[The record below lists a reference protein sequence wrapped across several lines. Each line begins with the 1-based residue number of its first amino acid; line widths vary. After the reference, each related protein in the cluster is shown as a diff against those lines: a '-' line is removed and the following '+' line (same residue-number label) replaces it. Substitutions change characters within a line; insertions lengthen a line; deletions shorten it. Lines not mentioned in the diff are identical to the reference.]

1 MRSPTRTRT
10 RHCRSRRTVPSPS
23 QPRSRSRASL
33 SPWTGAPPHR
43 RTAIGKAIGIVMERF
58 QISDDRAFH
67 LRARL
72 SSYENRK
79 LYDIATELSSTGNLP
94 AHRHG

>member
-1 MRSPTRTRT
+1 
-10 RHCRSRRTVPSPS
+10 
-23 QPRSRSRASL
+23 
-33 SPWTGAPPHR
+33 
-43 RTAIGKAIGIVMERF
+43 MERF

-79 LYDIATELSSTGNLP
+79 LYEIATELSSTGNLP